1 MEIKTILA
9 KLDEGRQYRD
19 IDVSSFERRAEDNGE
34 KTVTGYATTFNQPY
48 ELYRDSWNG
57 YVYIVR
63 EQVDPAAF
71 DNTDMDDV
79 IMQYNHEGR
88 VFARTGNNTLA
99 LDPDAH
105 GLHIRADLG
114 GTEIG
119 RQLFEEIEGGYT
131 DKMSFGFRVNKDKRE
146 ETEERN
152 EETGVRT
159 VTVLRTILE
168 ISKLYDVSAVSLPA
182 NDATSISARNYCEG
196 VIAEINTGAIA
207 RGTMDDVYPSAEF
220 LSLLKER
227 GVPVTISSDSHAPES
242 LDTAFDRA
250 IEAARK
256 AGYTEL
262 AYLESKDSIK
272 FQKIQD

>member
-1 MEIKTILA
+1 MEPKTIQK
-9 KLDEGRQYRD
+9 KLDEGRQYRSF
-19 IDVSSFERRAEDNGE
+19 DVSRFERRTEDNGE
-34 KTVTGYATTFNQPY
+34 KVVEGYATTFNQPY
-48 ELYRDSWNG
+48 ELWRDTWDGNV
-57 YVYIVR
+57 YVFM
-63 EQVDPAAF
+63 EQVDARAF
-71 DNTDMDDV
+71 DDCDMTDV

-131 DKMSFGFRVNKDKRE
+131 DKMSFGFRVSKDKRE

-159 VTVLRTILE
+159 VTVLRTILG

-196 VIAEINTGAIA
+196 VIAEIKE
-207 RGTMDDVYPSAEF
+207 EF
-220 LSLLKER
+220 LAREKRER
-227 GVPVTISSDSHAPES
+227 QK
-242 LDTAFDRA
+242 
-250 IEAARK
+250 RK
-256 AGYTEL
+256 
-262 AYLESKDSIK
+262 IK
-272 FQKIQD
+272 ILMEVK